1 MELPSNF
8 DQYMGL
14 IFDLDGTLIDSM
26 PFHVNAW
33 KQVAREHGF
42 EIDDSFIYD
51 RGGKSSP
58 NIVKDMQDAGH
69 DTGDVGSFVKRKVQ
83 LYRERMNEVPVFAL
97 MEQILKTAKARGA
110 QVTIGTGTQ
119 RINAVDIL
127 KLHNLDSFVDFV
139 VSADDVKNHKP
150 HPETYL
156 TASELMGIPPEQCV
170 VFEDGKPGIEAAA
183 AAHMDCVIVDR
194 GAIIGFNKNS
204 QAPQA

>member
-58 NIVKDMQDAGH
+58 NIVKDMQNAGH

-83 LYRERMNEVPVFAL
+83 LYRERMNEVPVFER
-97 MEQILKTAKARGA
+97 MEQILKSAKARGA
-110 QVTIGTGTQ
+110 KVTIGTGTQ

-127 KLHNLDSFVDFV
+127 KLHNLDSYVDFI
-139 VSADDVKNHKP
+139 VSADDVNNHKP

-156 TASELMGIPPEQCV
+156 TASELMGVPPEQCV

-194 GAIIGFNKNS
+194 GNIIGFNSNS
-204 QAPQA
+204 QCV